1 MTYWLSHVKKT
12 TKLARRCLRK
22 VRITYTILCIL
33 FPSENLGSQLTYM
46 SILGAIIF
54 STELLLNGIV
64 IQKLEYER
72 WTNITFLKP
81 SKQTFSPLIFL
92 RRLTFL
98 LGDVCTGTTS
108 SRTESNR
115 PARRG
120 GWKTQS
126 KTGLYLYPSV
136 PVAKEKMG
144 GADDFFQLNYAPA
157 SPASSSQDQCK
168 CML

>member
-72 WTNITFLKP
+72 WTNISFLKP

-136 PVAKEKMG
+136 PVAKETMG
-144 GADDFFQLNYAPA
+144 GADVFF
-157 SPASSSQDQCK
+157 S
-168 CML
+168 